1 VQLDQPLG
9 CRPAK
14 PSRNRK
20 ALPKKLYLRQSLRS
34 QNLYPHQFMLKCN
47 ELGNDIKKYQKNNM
61 KYYSQ
66 EDMMLEMQH
75 LILYAIMV
83 FKCSILSSLL
93 GVQLHLILKFI
104 TSKSKVH
111 FITLPARIN
120 VILNS
125 A

>member
-1 VQLDQPLG
+1 
-9 CRPAK
+9 
-14 PSRNRK
+14 
-20 ALPKKLYLRQSLRS
+20 
-34 QNLYPHQFMLKCN
+34 MLKCN